1 MRRVCTPNLHVVQGS
16 TVCKFIILWMLKPIH
31 PILSLETQRG
41 EGNCLRS
48 HNKIDTTETLKVR
61 FLNAEV
67 FTFLNPDIYTHLNT
81 WNRVICL
88 SSFFTAKKSSTRGRK
103 KNAIFHPYSSSTH
116 SQPSLGAKAALCC
129 FEGCPGEPPGNFTQS
144 TEISTLPKAGKG
156 TRAH

>member
-48 HNKIDTTETLKVR
+48 HNKMDTTETLKVR
-61 FLNAEV
+61 FLNAKV

-103 KNAIFHPYSSSTH
+103 KMPSSTH
-116 SQPSLGAKAALCC
+116 TPAPPTPSPVWVLRLLSAALR
-129 FEGCPGEPPGNFTQS
+129 GCPGEPPGNFTQS